1 MNLRIDTPTWNPALT
16 GETETITVK
25 KSSPYPNDSLQETHK
40 AKQAWGFI
48 SPEIASIMLG
58 PKYFVE
64 SPTAHHKLDAP
75 QINAAG
81 LAKAAYEIEQHL
93 MPKVAEKEDADD
105 TTLKENALL
114 LFYIDCMKAHRSNR
128 EEGSTLTFDTVQKR
142 QETNKQIMKDYF
154 DKLDETIGRNKAN
167 DVLDWVSW
175 AIWGG
180 LAAAGVASI
189 AATVVSGG
197 AALPTVL
204 LVANAALGIGSGSV
218 SITQGVLN
226 YQNSL
231 DKGEMVEMETK
242 RYLNS
247 TKIREGMDEMKQSM
261 EEIARSWTQLSEV
274 LENLRKAAT
283 AN

>member
-25 KSSPYPNDSLQETHK
+25 KSSPYPNDSLQETHQ

-48 SPEIASIMLG
+48 SPEIASMMLG

-64 SPTAHHKLDAP
+64 SPTAHHKLEAP
-75 QINAAG
+75 QVNAAG
-81 LAKAAYEIEQHL
+81 LAKAGYEIQQHL
-93 MPKVAEKEDADD
+93 MPKVAEKEDVDD
-105 TTLKENALL
+105 TNLRENALL
-114 LFYIDCMKAHRSNR
+114 LFYIACMEAHRSNR
-128 EEGSTLTFDTVQKR
+128 EEGGLLTSDTVQLR

-154 DKLDETIGRNKAN
+154 DKLDETIGRSKVNEI
-167 DVLDWVSW
+167 LDWVNW
-175 AIWGG
+175 AVWGG

-189 AATVVSGG
+189 AATVVTGG

-226 YQNSL
+226 YQNAL
-231 DKGEMVEMETK
+231 ANGEMIEMETE
-242 RYLNS
+242 RYVNS

-261 EEIARSWTQLSEV
+261 EEVARTWTQLSEV